1 MKPITFWSLCVAG
14 GALLVAAACTPKA
27 EAPANAPAATAST
40 PAPTPAADFRTTA
53 TIKDIMDSVV
63 DPSADFIW
71 DSVSTIVT
79 RKGTEERRPRTD
91 MEWKEVRRR
100 AIALVEATNLLIM
113 DGRKVAKPGEKSENP
128 EVELGPD
135 DIQGLIDADHASLI
149 KFAHGLHDAGMK
161 ALAAIDKK
169 DADALSDS
177 GEAIDEACEQCH
189 LKYWYP
195 PDTPEIL
202 KKGSVRK
209 TS

>member
-1 MKPITFWSLCVAG
+1 MRPTTFWGVCVAG
-14 GALLVAAACTPKA
+14 GAVLVAVACSAPQQAA
-27 EAPANAPAATAST
+27 APAAGKPPETA
-40 PAPTPAADFRTTA
+40 AAEFRTTG

-63 DPSADFIW
+63 DPSADYLW
-71 DSVSTIVT
+71 ESVATIVT
-79 RKGTEERRPRTD
+79 KKGTEERRPRTE

-100 AIALVEATNLLIM
+100 AIALIEAANLLIM
-113 DGRKVAKPGEKSENP
+113 DGRLVAKPGEKSENP
-128 EVELGPD
+128 GIELGPE
-135 DIQGLIDADHASLI
+135 DIKVLIDEDRASFI
-149 KFAHGLHDAGMK
+149 KFAHGLHDAGIK

-177 GEAIDEACEQCH
+177 GETIDEACEQCH

-195 PDTPEIL
+195 LNTPDIL

>member
-1 MKPITFWSLCVAG
+1 MRPTTFWGLCVAG
-14 GALLVAAACTPKA
+14 GAVLVAVACS
-27 EAPANAPAATAST
+27 APQQAAPAAAAAKPAETA
-40 PAPTPAADFRTTA
+40 AVEFRTTA

-63 DPSADFIW
+63 DPSSDYLW
-71 DSVSTIVT
+71 DSVATIVT

-91 MEWKEVRRR
+91 EDWKQVRRR
-100 AIALVEATNLLIM
+100 AIAMIEATNLLIM
-113 DGRKVAKPGEKSENP
+113 DGRLVAKPGEKSENP
-128 EVELGPD
+128 GIELGPEE
-135 DIQGLIDADHASLI
+135 IKAVIDSDRASFI

-169 DADALSDS
+169 DADALSDA
-177 GEAIDEACEQCH
+177 GETIDEACEQCH

-195 PDTPEIL
+195 LNTPDIL

>member
-1 MKPITFWSLCVAG
+1 MKPITFWGLCVAG
-14 GALLVAAACTPKA
+14 GGLLLAAACAGPKA
-27 EAPANAPAATAST
+27 EAPAKA
-40 PAPTPAADFRTTA
+40 PAPTPTSAAEFRTTA

-113 DGRKVAKPGEKSENP
+113 DGRKVARPGEKSENP
-128 EVELGPD
+128 GVELGPE

-195 PDTPEIL
+195 PDTPDIL